1 MKLHALRLT
10 KGMDLRKSIED
21 YQKLHHIHSGCIITC
36 VGCVYEVGIRL
47 ADGVTKINLKDNYE
61 IVSLT
66 GTLSQDGVHLHIA
79 LSSKDMQTIGGHLT
93 YGCLV
98 NTTAEIVLMEIDEY
112 EFTRSFDESTG
123 YDELVIRSCEH

>member
-21 YQKLHHIHSGCIITC
+21 YRKLHHIHSGCIITC

-79 LSSKDMQTIGGHLT
+79 LSGKDMQTIGGHLT